1 MDAGDRP
8 QGSLEVRRDLIG
20 AAVLVV
26 KAVVGLGLAG
36 AEVIRVGD
44 GVGVSVGYGA
54 PVGVDAGRIGTA
66 IGAGREAVVV
76 IVRIGATEG
85 PGAGDA
91 WAAVVR
97 VDARRAA
104 VWRRRSPPTFLVP
117 GGPRQRGDTQHRGGE
132 VRPDRDALDP
142 GAAFWGRSGLRS
154 GAVGTCLPTRTSGRE
169 TIRTSASFSAVG
181 SGGSPS
187 CTSFAMIV
195 TTGLPSKNTPVGA
208 TTTTGAFC
216 IAVLTSLGGRE
227 IRPSKS

>member
-1 MDAGDRP
+1 
-8 QGSLEVRRDLIG
+8 
-20 AAVLVV
+20 V

-97 VDARRAA
+97 VDEAVRVEVTGGARWDGGWARRID
-104 VWRRRSPPTFLVP
+104 
-117 GGPRQRGDTQHRGGE
+117 GGAQQE
-132 VRPDRDALDP
+132 Q
-142 GAAFWGRSGLRS
+142 
-154 GAVGTCLPTRTSGRE
+154 
-169 TIRTSASFSAVG
+169 
-181 SGGSPS
+181 
-187 CTSFAMIV
+187 
-195 TTGLPSKNTPVGA
+195 
-208 TTTTGAFC
+208 
-216 IAVLTSLGGRE
+216 
-227 IRPSKS
+227 